1 MGVTGMWV
9 VLGTLLAGLAV
20 GLTLRAREGRIRRV
34 KAGQAP
40 ANGLPTAVSDALRAD
55 GVTLLQLS
63 TTFCTPCK
71 HTHARLSAL
80 AERTDGLHH
89 VDLDVTHQPDV
100 AKDLRVLRAPTT
112 IAFGPDGVE
121 LLRISGVPDSDELL
135 AALRPHM
142 VGA

>member
-20 GLTLRAREGRIRRV
+20 GLALRASQGRIRQV
-34 KAGQAP
+34 DAGQQP
-40 ANGLPTAVSDALRAD
+40 ANGLPAAVADALCPD
-55 GVTLLQLS
+55 GVTLVQLS

-80 AERTDGLHH
+80 AERTNGLHH

-100 AKDLRVLRAPTT
+100 AKHLRVLRAPTT
-112 IAFGPDGVE
+112 IAFDPAGAE
-121 LLRISGVPDSDELL
+121 LLRIGGVPDSAKLL